1 MFLAL
6 SLSSIQD
13 AYTSIAWWLQLKL
26 NVFSLV
32 SAWQTMFIDIFSY
45 RESIFQEYSLRLLVN
60 A

>member
-13 AYTSIAWWLQLKL
+13 ADTSIAWWLQLKL